1 MDSSNPSKPRM
12 WHSVFLCIV
21 LYLAGFTGAI
31 LLAFYLMGELE
42 DPAYLFYFAPVP
54 GLLFYGVYYVITQ
67 KLDSFFESRPEEG
80 SPGNA

>member
-1 MDSSNPSKPRM
+1 
-12 WHSVFLCIV
+12 
-21 LYLAGFTGAI
+21 
-31 LLAFYLMGELE
+31 MGELE